1 MSTTETEIVHES
13 ELARVVDWRLRALR
27 RAGYGED
34 GAQGIAERVEI
45 DLHRAIDLL
54 QQRLPRGDGAPH
66 PALGTPCGSASRGRC
81 DACLPGLVLREWAA

>member
-1 MSTTETEIVHES
+1 MPATETDVVPDS

-27 RAGYGED
+27 RAGYGDE

-54 QQRLPRGDGAPH
+54 RSGCPEET
-66 PALGTPCGSASRGRC
+66 ALRI
-81 DACLPGLVLREWAA
+81 LL